1 MRSGLRVATRGWG
14 TFRTVAAALREA
26 EAGAV
31 ISIQPGSY
39 TENLVLDRDV
49 TLVAEEG
56 GGPVRIVAG
65 PRGPALAVH
74 GGAGTVQGLV
84 LEGRGGEPAVAVT
97 GGTVLIADCEITG
110 GGVQVTGDAAPTLR
124 GCELHHTGEVGLH
137 LAGDSRAIVEGTG
150 IADADSVGILVEHG
164 ADPRLDRVTVIRT
177 GGHGIRVTGAAR
189 GTFENCT
196 VSRTGAAAVA
206 IDESARPV
214 LRACRIS
221 DSDASG
227 IVVTGDAGAGT
238 TSADNDSPE
247 EGPSS
252 AAGDFGGDAGVVLHG
267 CEVTR
272 IAQDGVHVT
281 GQAVA
286 SLKDCRVSDTDGA
299 GVVAGGSSRVRLDT
313 TVTADTRG
321 SGLAV
326 DDTAQVDVHGGGFGR
341 SGANG
346 VYAAASARL
355 NLTGCTVSDSSY
367 TAVHA
372 GGTSR
377 VTIRACQVRATPEHG
392 LRSTDNADL
401 AVTDTRVED
410 AGLCGAQADGGDL
423 RLNGCVIT
431 GAATGVGLSTRRRPL
446 VEACEIGPCTGVGI
460 DIGADTS
467 ALVVDTKVTG
477 TGATGVLVRER
488 SAVWLQDCAVSDTAG
503 TGLVVQS
510 GAAPR
515 VRGLTIARTAK
526 NGLYVADSGA
536 GRFEDCDITSTGFPA
551 VYVGA
556 EATPLLRRCRIHDTD
571 EDLKLAEGAAPV
583 IESCQVEDVKLSTLP
598 EDGIDTG
605 TGTELAPGPAGG
617 SAAVAGG
624 GLTPSNG
631 VGTTSRRVESL
642 TEVLDELGRLVG
654 LESVKQDVSTMVKVM
669 QMVRQRIEA
678 GLPSPPLSRHLVFA
692 GNSGTGKT
700 TVARLYGRILA
711 AVGMLSRGHL
721 VEADRGSLVGEYVG
735 HTAPKT
741 TAVFR
746 RALGGVLFID
756 EAYALTPGGQGSDF
770 GREAIATLVKLM
782 EDHRDDVVVIV
793 AGYPDEMERF
803 IDVNPGLASRFTRTL
818 VFDDYD
824 AEELGRIV
832 EWQASQ
838 HQYDLPEDTRGALL
852 EYFDSL
858 VRDDRFGNGRT
869 ARQTFQRMTERHAQ
883 RVVELIGPTT
893 EDLVRLL
900 PEDLP
905 PVVGR

>member
-14 TFRTVAAALREA
+14 TYRTVAAALREA
-26 EAGAV
+26 APGAV
-31 ISIQPGSY
+31 ISVQPGSY
-39 TENLVLDRDV
+39 TENLVLDQDV
-49 TLVAEEG
+49 TLLAEEG
-56 GGPVRIVAG
+56 NGPVRIVAG
-65 PRGPALAVH
+65 PRGPALAVL
-74 GGAGTVQGLV
+74 GGAGTVRGFV
-84 LEGRGGEPAVAVT
+84 LEGRGGEPALAVT
-97 GGTVLIADCEITG
+97 GGTALIVGCQIAG

-124 GCELHHTGEVGLH
+124 DCELHHTGEVGLH
-137 LAGDSRAIVEGTG
+137 LAGDSRAVVEGTG
-150 IADADSVGILVEHG
+150 IADADSAGVLVEHG
-164 ADPRLDRVTVIRT
+164 ANPRLDRVTVIRT

-206 IDESARPV
+206 VDESARPV
-214 LRACRIS
+214 LRACRIA

-227 IVVTGDAGAGT
+227 IVVTGDAGAGAAPAGDDA
-238 TSADNDSPE
+238 SE
-247 EGPSS
+247 EWPSS
-252 AAGDFGGDAGVVLHG
+252 VAGESGGESGVVLHG

-272 IAQDGVHVT
+272 TAQDGVHVT
-281 GQAVA
+281 GRAVA
-286 SLKDCRVSDTDGA
+286 WLKDCRVRDTGGA
-299 GVVAGGSSRVRLDT
+299 GVAAGGSSRVRLDA

-321 SGLAV
+321 SGLVA
-326 DDTAQVDVHGGGFGR
+326 DETAQVDARGGGFGR
-341 SGANG
+341 AAANG
-346 VYAAASARL
+346 VYTAASARL
-355 NLTGCTVSDSSY
+355 ELTGCTVSESSY

-377 VTIRACQVRATPEHG
+377 VTVRGCQVRGTPEHG

-401 AVTDTRVED
+401 TVTDTQVES

-423 RLNGCVIT
+423 RLHGCVIT
-431 GAATGVGLSTRRRPL
+431 GAATGVRLSTRRRPL

-460 DIGADTS
+460 DIGTATS
-467 ALVVDTKVTG
+467 ALVVDTEVTG
-477 TGATGVLVRER
+477 TGATGILVRER

-503 TGLVVQS
+503 TGLVVQA

-556 EATPLLRRCRIHDTD
+556 GATPLLRRCRIHDTD
-571 EDLKLAEGAAPV
+571 EDLKLAAGAAPV
-583 IESCQVEDVKLSTLP
+583 VESCEVVDVRLSTLP
-598 EDGIDTG
+598 EDGIG
-605 TGTELAPGPAGG
+605 TARQPVPGAISGQ
-617 SAAVAGG
+617 AAVAGG
-624 GLTPSNG
+624 GLTPARG
-631 VGTTSRRVESL
+631 VGTTTRRVESL
-642 TEVLDELGRLVG
+642 TEVVGELHRLVG
-654 LESVKQDVSTMVKVM
+654 LESVKEDVSTMVKVM
-669 QMVRQRIEA
+669 QMVRQRTEA
-678 GLPSPPLSRHLVFA
+678 GLASPPLSRHLVFA

-735 HTAPKT
+735 HTAPRT

-756 EAYALTPGGQGSDF
+756 EAYALTAGTQGSDF
-770 GREAIATLVKLM
+770 GREAVATLVKLM

-803 IDVNPGLASRFTRTL
+803 VEVNPGLASRFTRTL
-818 VFDDYD
+818 AFDDYD
-824 AEELGRIV
+824 AQELGRIV
-832 EWQASQ
+832 ERQAAQ
-838 HQYDLPEDTRGALL
+838 HQYELPEDTRGALFA
-852 EYFDSL
+852 YFDSL
-858 VRDDRFGNGRT
+858 VRDERFGNGRT

-905 PVVGR
+905 PV